1 MISFNSYENLRQLV
15 DDEGGLVLTTME
27 ALRDV
32 HGVGKLGVH
41 VRKAIHDNLEGQG
54 LGHLPLDLPTY
65 QHEEVRIYKL
75 GSPIAK
81 VVNAVVRPS
90 EAGDDVLRQSVGSDA
105 QLLLTKIKE
114 LVCS

>member
-1 MISFNSYENLRQLV
+1 MNRFDSYEGLRQLV

-27 ALRDV
+27 DLRDI

-54 LGHLPLDLPTY
+54 LGHLPLELPAY

-90 EAGDDVLRQSVGSDA
+90 EAGDEVLRQSVGTEA
-105 QLLLTKIKE
+105 QVLLTKIKE